1 MKIDDAKIGKNSYDF
16 AKGRRKLKLQIR
28 LSPSGK
34 TKDLKNASK
43 QISKKRETGVAASRL
58 DYPTSTNVSSPVQAV
73 SRRRVKQNG
82 NAQPELKLHRNGYC
96 HDDFVV
102 DDNDDGPLLET
113 EDESEDGFGPIREKE
128 QSQNVSTRS
137 LGPPITIDEKLERLN
152 SIHRMVVE
160 DFLQSAKELSQKVSS
175 SQHKY

>member
-1 MKIDDAKIGKNSYDF
+1 MIDHAKIGKNSYDF

-34 TKDLKNASK
+34 KTRDPNNASK
-43 QISKKRETGVAASRL
+43 QTIKKRETGVAASRL
-58 DYPTSTNVSSPVQAV
+58 DYPASTNVSSPVQAV
-73 SRRRVKQNG
+73 SRRRVKQNT
-82 NAQPELKLHRNGYC
+82 NAQPEPQIHKNGYC

-102 DDNDDGPLLET
+102 DDDDDEGPLLET

-128 QSQNVSTRS
+128 QSQNTSKRS

-160 DFLQSAKELSQKVSS
+160 DFLQNAKELSQKVSS
-175 SQHKY
+175 SQH